1 MADNYSSIP
10 DGVLLV
16 AVILGWAWLLDW
28 AGYRFPS
35 LERVV
40 KPAALL
46 LVEDGRMLRQNMAK
60 EFVTADELWGHLR
73 DRGIDDLAQVK
84 QAFLEASGTV
94 SVITADDTSA
104 DAPARR
110 LPV

>member
-1 MADNYSSIP
+1 M
-10 DGVLLV
+10 
-16 AVILGWAWLLDW
+16 LDW

-73 DRGIDDLAQVK
+73 DRGTDDLAQVK